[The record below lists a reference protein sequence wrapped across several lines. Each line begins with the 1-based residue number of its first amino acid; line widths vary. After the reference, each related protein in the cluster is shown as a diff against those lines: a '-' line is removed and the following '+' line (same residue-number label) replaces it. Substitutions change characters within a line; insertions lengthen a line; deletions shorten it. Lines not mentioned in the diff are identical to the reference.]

1 MRRAPALVLCLAGLL
16 CAGMGAAQAES
27 SLALGASRPAPAAN
41 VRQTPPEL
49 AQALPQARLLGS
61 ARLKVWGFE
70 VYDSRLWATPAFSAA
85 SPAASPLALELTYLR
100 DFKAQDIAERSL
112 KEMRRSQPLSDAQAA
127 RWKADLLRV
136 IPDVRA
142 GDRILGVHRPGQGA
156 AFWVNDKPAGEV
168 RDEDFSARFFGIWL
182 SPATSEPQMRA
193 ALLAGAAP

>member
-1 MRRAPALVLCLAGLL
+1 MRRWRAGRIFAGLGRLPARARRQRAADAARAGAGFAAGTLAG
-16 CAGMGAAQAES
+16 QR
-27 SLALGASRPAPAAN
+27 AS
-41 VRQTPPEL
+41 Q
-49 AQALPQARLLGS
+49 G
-61 ARLKVWGFE
+61 
-70 VYDSRLWATPAFSAA
+70 LWATAAFSAA
-85 SPAASPLALELTYLR
+85 SPAATPLALELTYLR

-112 KEMRRSQPLSDAQAA
+112 KEMRRSQPLNDAQAA

-156 AFWVNDKPAGEV
+156 TFWVNDKPAGEV

>member
-1 MRRAPALVLCLAGLL
+1 MKRGSALALCLAGLL
-16 CAGMGAAQAES
+16 CVGGAQAES
-27 SLALGASRPAPAAN
+27 SLALGASRPAPAAS

-70 VYDSRLWATPAFSAA
+70 VYDSRLWATAAFSAA
-85 SPAASPLALELTYLR
+85 SPAATPLALELTYLR

-156 AFWVNDKPAGEV
+156 AFWFNGKPTGEV

>member
-1 MRRAPALVLCLAGLL
+1 MRRGSALALCLAGLL
-16 CAGMGAAQAES
+16 CVGGAQAES
-27 SLALGASRPAPAAN
+27 SLALGASRPAPAAS

-70 VYDSRLWATPAFSAA
+70 VYDSRLWATAAFSAA
-85 SPAASPLALELTYLR
+85 SPAATPLALELTYLR